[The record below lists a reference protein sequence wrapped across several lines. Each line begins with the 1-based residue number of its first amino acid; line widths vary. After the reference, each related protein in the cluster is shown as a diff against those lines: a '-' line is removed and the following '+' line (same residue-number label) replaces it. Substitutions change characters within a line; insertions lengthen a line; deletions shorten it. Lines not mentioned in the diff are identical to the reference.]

1 MGSSHKDDIVAHVI
15 FGDALIHP
23 VSTIERNIVWKC
35 IFRDPRIEHDAHL
48 HTTRRDGKR
57 TKHVLT

>member
-1 MGSSHKDDIVAHVI
+1 VGSSHKDDVIAHIV

-23 VSTIERNIVWKC
+23 VSMTERNVVQKC
-35 IFRDPRIEHDAHL
+35 IFREPRIKRDACL